1 MSKEISIFIRKFE
14 NKNKL
19 NDSMI
24 PSRNR
29 FYINLMYYLQELGY
43 EILIYDQRMFEK
55 ELSTSYIDWIK
66 KKINDKFLKKT
77 KFSLYIKKNY
87 K

>member
-29 FYINLMYYLQELGY
+29 FYINL
-43 EILIYDQRMFEK
+43 ILLF
-55 ELSTSYIDWIK
+55 
-66 KKINDKFLKKT
+66 FV
-77 KFSLYIKKNY
+77 
-87 K
+87 

>member
-1 MSKEISIFIRKFE
+1 MSKKISIFIRKFE

-29 FYINLMYYLQELGY
+29 FYINLMYYLQELGF

-55 ELSTSYIDWIK
+55 ELSTSHIDWIK
-66 KKINDKFLKKT
+66 KKINDK
-77 KFSLYIKKNY
+77 
-87 K
+87 